1 MFRNKFLFT
10 LLILFVAFLLSNQ
23 AGRAGAFEEIG
34 SEEEL
39 MFLEIP
45 VVTASSKR
53 EQLVTEAA
61 SSVRIITIG
70 EPSVPDTAI
79 THLSA

>member
-1 MFRNKFLFT
+1 MFRNRF
-10 LLILFVAFLLSNQ
+10 LLILFAVFLLGNP
-23 AGRAGAFEEIG
+23 AGAFEDIG

-53 EQLVTEAA
+53 EQPVTEAA
-61 SSVRIITIG
+61 SSVKIITSKIS
-70 EPSVPDTAI
+70 ECRALQI
-79 THLSA
+79 WAMC